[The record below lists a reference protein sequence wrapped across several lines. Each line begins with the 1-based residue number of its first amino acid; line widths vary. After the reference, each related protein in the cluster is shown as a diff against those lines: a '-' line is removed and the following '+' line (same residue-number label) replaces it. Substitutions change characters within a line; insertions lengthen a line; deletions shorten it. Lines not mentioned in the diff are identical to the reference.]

1 MPLWSAYNHFSLE
14 KKPYSSIFRFGC
26 ARRGASG
33 ALNPKSAYAGL
44 NPHLRIQE
52 RKSVFILAGHHATDG
67 HEPRQV
73 RKEAAIS
80 DADCVAVDPGH
91 GNELWLS
98 KKDSMAGAQPLF
110 WMRNSDCGMWNV
122 LIADLRLLIHSIA
135 DFGLQTADFNKIN
148 YWPIPNSWRLA

>member
-1 MPLWSAYNHFSLE
+1 MNAILAPENHFSLE
-14 KKPYSSIFRFGC
+14 KKPYSSIFSFGC

-67 HEPRQV
+67 HEPRQI

-91 GNELWLS
+91 GNELWVS
-98 KKDSMAGAQPLF
+98 K
-110 WMRNSDCGMWNV
+110 R
-122 LIADLRLLIHSIA
+122 IR
-135 DFGLQTADFNKIN
+135 
-148 YWPIPNSWRLA
+148 

>member
-1 MPLWSAYNHFSLE
+1 MNAIIAAYNHFSLE
-14 KKPYSSIFRFGC
+14 KKPYWSIFRSGC
-26 ARRGASG
+26 ARRGVSG

-91 GNELWLS
+91 SNESWLS

-110 WMRNSDCGMWNV
+110 
-122 LIADLRLLIHSIA
+122 
-135 DFGLQTADFNKIN
+135 
-148 YWPIPNSWRLA
+148 